1 MIRTRI
7 TRNLAIAGLA
17 AAAWCGA
24 GYAQQAQSPS
34 SDAQNQAQSDS
45 QRPTPENVARDNQG
59 GKNDAADKLARR
71 DREFMEKVAKDNAA
85 EIEAGKLA
93 STQGS
98 NEQVKQFGE
107 RMVQDHGQAADELKQ
122 LAQSKGVDL
131 PDAADRKHERE
142 AKSLDKKQGAEFDK
156 AYMQQMVKDH
166 RADLKELQK
175 EAKNAKDPDLKAFA
189 EKTAQVVQEHLN
201 QAQQIA
207 AEVGAKG
214 GSKNASRDKSASD
227 AKGKSTS
234 QG

>member
-24 GYAQQAQSPS
+24 GYAQQTQSPS

-98 NEQVKQFGE
+98 NEQVKQF
-107 RMVQDHGQAADELKQ
+107 
-122 LAQSKGVDL
+122 
-131 PDAADRKHERE
+131 
-142 AKSLDKKQGAEFDK
+142 
-156 AYMQQMVKDH
+156 
-166 RADLKELQK
+166 
-175 EAKNAKDPDLKAFA
+175 
-189 EKTAQVVQEHLN
+189 
-201 QAQQIA
+201 A